1 MSFKPDEYIKAKTA
15 GEVTALLK
23 EHGEEAAVV
32 AGGTEL
38 HELAVR
44 GMIPQIK
51 KLIDIEQLGLDY
63 IKSSNGGI
71 NVGATTTL
79 SSIRDDSRFSGAYI
93 MVSEAA
99 KFLPFQIVERG
110 TIGGDICAGLPIL
123 NFPPVIVALGA
134 ELKAV
139 SAGGERM
146 IPAGEFFIDYFL
158 TALDPSEFVTEVVIP
173 ALPEG
178 TGSVFQSFKL
188 LSVDYP
194 TVSVAVRVTLGSNE
208 TCDEV
213 AIVFGSVGRIP
224 VRATKAE
231 GKLRGKKLED
241 QLIKEAVATIPGEL
255 EPMSDL
261 RASAEYRK
269 EISQVLA
276 EKALKQVRVRITG

>member
-1 MSFKPDEYIKAKTA
+1 MSFKPNEYIKANTV

-44 GMIPQIK
+44 GMVPRIK
-51 KLIDIEQLGLDY
+51 KLIDIEQLGLND

-71 NVGATTTL
+71 SIGATATL
-79 SSIRDDSRFSGAYI
+79 SSVRDNSLFGGAYTV
-93 MVSEAA
+93 VSEAA

-146 IPAGEFFIDYFL
+146 IPAGEFFVDYFL
-158 TALDPSEFVTEVVIP
+158 TALEPSEFVTEIVVP
-173 ALPEG
+173 TLPKG
-178 TGSVFQSFKL
+178 TGSVFQAFKL

-194 TVSVAVRVTLGSNE
+194 TVSVAVRVTLSGNE

-213 AIVFGSVGRIP
+213 GIVFGSVGRIP
-224 VRATKAE
+224 TRATKAE
-231 GKLRGKKLED
+231 GKLQGKKLD
-241 QLIKEAVATIPGEL
+241 DKVIKEAVETIPGEL

-269 EISQVLA
+269 DISKVLA
-276 EKALKQVRVRITG
+276 ENALIQVRARITS

>member
-1 MSFKPDEYIKAKTA
+1 MSFKPDEYIKAKTV

-44 GMIPQIK
+44 GMVPKIK
-51 KLIDIEQLGLDY
+51 KLIDIEQLGLND
-63 IKSSNGGI
+63 IKSSNGGVSI
-71 NVGATTTL
+71 GAAANL
-79 SSIRDDSRFSGAYI
+79 SSVRDSSLFGGSYTAI
-93 MVSEAA
+93 AEAA

-139 SAGGERM
+139 SAGGERI
-146 IPAGEFFIDYFL
+146 IPAGEFFVDYFL
-158 TALDPSEFVTEVVIP
+158 TALDPSELVTEIVIP
-173 ALPEG
+173 PLPKG
-178 TGSVFQSFKL
+178 TGSVFQVFKL

-194 TVSVAVRVTLGSNE
+194 TVSVAVKVTLGSNE
-208 TCDEV
+208 TCEEV
-213 AIVFGSVGRIP
+213 GIVFGSVGRIP

-241 QLIKEAVATIPGEL
+241 KVIKEAVEAIPGEL

-269 EISQVLA
+269 EISKVVA
-276 EKALKQVRVRITG
+276 ENALIQARARITS

>member
-1 MSFKPDEYIKAKTA
+1 MSFKPNEYIKAKTVD
-15 GEVTALLK
+15 EVTALLK

-44 GMIPQIK
+44 GMVPRIK

-71 NVGATTTL
+71 NVGATTNL
-79 SSIRDDSRFSGAYI
+79 SSVRDNSLFGGAYT
-93 MVSEAA
+93 VLHEAA

-139 SAGGERM
+139 STGGERT
-146 IPAGEFFIDYFL
+146 IPAGEFFVDYFL
-158 TALDPSEFVTEVVIP
+158 TALSTEEFVTEIVIP
-173 ALPEG
+173 PLPRG
-178 TGSVFQSFKL
+178 TGSIFQAFKL

-194 TVSVAVRVTLGSNE
+194 TVSVAVTVTLGSDE
-208 TCDEV
+208 TCEKV
-213 AIVFGSVGRIP
+213 NVVFGSVGRIP

-231 GKLRGKKLED
+231 GKLQGKKLED
-241 QLIKEAVATIPGEL
+241 KVIKEAVATIPGEL

-261 RASAEYRK
+261 RASAGYRK

-276 EKALKQVRVRITG
+276 EKALIQVRARITS